1 MKKISL
7 IKGNI
12 RIEFAID
19 RIKYIIGNN
28 YEYKYMIKQLFNE
41 YFSST
46 KDSDYSINNTGK
58 IKLLVNDLQP
68 IKRETLYFSVNT
80 NYSLSTDLKL
90 TSKSLILKYLE
101 ILLNKEEYYDTL
113 NTINILLEAFSSE
126 IDDHIISTVFQT
138 FSPKTLTKL
147 ITPLYL
153 KEEEQANEYD
163 MSYDEIILF
172 QLRMI
177 NYIAKHSYMNNIFI
191 LLEIPYVSQS
201 IKEYLNEIDHALVII
216 ITNQHYGSIDLND
229 IYLVDDQLLDLFD
242 ENTIYEISTLY
253 GIYRLEEAK
262 MKFKEIIEEKNLE
275 LELSILRK
283 L

>member
-28 YEYKYMIKQLFNE
+28 YEYKYRIKQLFNE

-216 ITNQHYGSIDLND
+216 ITHQYYGSIDLKD

>member
-58 IKLLVNDLQP
+58 IKLLVNDLQS

-216 ITNQHYGSIDLND
+216 ITHQYYGSIDLKD